1 MYSINNNR
9 VGIIDKIYTGY
20 GFYNVYLPMDLK
32 QLRYFHEI
40 VRLGSFTRAAESLY
54 VAQPAVSIAIRK
66 LEAELELTLF
76 HRHDRKVTL
85 TDEGQ
90 RLLPHAQRILQTFH
104 DAQLEMQE
112 LKGLNR
118 GEVRVGIPGMLG
130 SYYFP
135 PILMAFRHRYPHLN
149 LIVLEGG
156 TWQLQQMLEAGELD
170 LAVIVRDFV
179 PPEVEART
187 FLREEMRV
195 IVARDH
201 PLASKSSISLQ
212 EFFQEELVMFRPGY
226 FHRKIIDQLAHEAG
240 VNPNIGFETN
250 LLPLI
255 KSIIKQ
261 GFGISTLL
269 TMVVKEDTDLVDLP
283 FTQPLWLDLCI
294 AWRRDGYLSCANRAF
309 VEFVLEQSPKQM
321 QHRQL

>member
-1 MYSINNNR
+1 
-9 VGIIDKIYTGY
+9 
-20 GFYNVYLPMDLK
+20 MDFK

-40 VRLGSFTRAAESLY
+40 ARLSSFTRAAENLY

-66 LEAELELTLF
+66 LEQELDLTLF
-76 HRHDRKVTL
+76 HRHDRKISL
-85 TDEGQ
+85 TDEGA
-90 RLLPHAQRILQTFH
+90 RLLPHAQRILQAVS

-112 LKGLNR
+112 LKGLTQ
-118 GEVRVGIPGMLG
+118 GKVRVGIPGMLG

-135 PILMAFRHRYPHLN
+135 PLLMAFRHHYPHLS
-149 LIVLEGG
+149 LQVVEGG

-179 PPEVEART
+179 PSEVEART

-195 IVARDH
+195 IVAHDH
-201 PLASKSSISLQ
+201 RFAQQSSVSLPQ
-212 EFFQEELVMFRPGY
+212 FFSEELVMFRPGY
-226 FHRKIIDQLAHEAG
+226 FHRKIMDRMAQTAG
-240 VNPNIGFETN
+240 ITPNIGFETN

-269 TMVVKEDTDLVDLP
+269 TMVVKEDPELIDLP
-283 FTQPLWLDLCI
+283 FEEPLWLDLCI
-294 AWRRDGYLSCANRAF
+294 AWRRDGYLSRANQAF
-309 VEFVLEQSPKQM
+309 VDFLM
-321 QHRQL
+321 ANQHPHEG

>member
-1 MYSINNNR
+1 
-9 VGIIDKIYTGY
+9 
-20 GFYNVYLPMDLK
+20 MDFK

-40 VRLGSFTRAAESLY
+40 ARLGSFTRAAETLY

-66 LEAELELTLF
+66 LEQELELTLF
-76 HRHDRKVTL
+76 HRHDRKISL
-85 TDEGQ
+85 TDEGA
-90 RLLPHAQRILQTFH
+90 RLLPHAQRILQAVS

-112 LKGLNR
+112 LKGLTQ
-118 GEVRVGIPGMLG
+118 GKVRVGIPGMLG

-135 PILMAFRHRYPHLN
+135 PLLMAFRHHYPHLS
-149 LIVLEGG
+149 LQVVEGG

-170 LAVIVRDFV
+170 LAVIVRDFI

-201 PLASKSSISLQ
+201 RFAQQRSVSLPQ
-212 EFFQEELVMFRPGY
+212 FFSEELVMFRPGY
-226 FHRKIIDQLAHEAG
+226 FHRKIMDRMAQTAG
-240 VNPNIGFETN
+240 ITPNIGFETN

-269 TMVVKEDTDLVDLP
+269 TMVVKEDPELIDLP
-283 FTQPLWLDLCI
+283 FEAPLWLDLCI
-294 AWRRDGYLSCANRAF
+294 AWRRDGYLSRANQAF
-309 VEFVLEQSPKQM
+309 VDFLM
-321 QHRQL
+321 ANQHQRDG